1 MDEEVRLL
9 VWLIARYD
17 HSTARAA
24 NRSCVSL
31 QCYLLRCDF
40 FMALLSLLS
49 IFLSF
54 SLEPLY
60 PGLAGFNGLHRA
72 YFPLYPGALD
82 SPDFVPRSCRA
93 VPGRVLPPSMPT
105 YGYLGGRPCATTSAI
120 PATKAPRTSPTGSSR
135 ATLGPSAISARRA
148 ARLFAHDGS
157 ALRPRV
163 RRDRSGSRSTM
174 QDAGED

>member
-1 MDEEVRLL
+1 MGGWIRAWLRVRAASLTRISKAWMKKWLL
-9 VWLIARYD
+9 VWLLARYD

-24 NRSCVSL
+24 NQSCVSL
-31 QCYLLRCDF
+31 QCCLCVLRCDF
-40 FMALLSLLS
+40 FIALLSLLS
-49 IFLSF
+49 IFLSL

-105 YGYLGGRPCATTSAI
+105 YGYLSCIFPPG
-120 PATKAPRTSPTGSSR
+120 APGVV
-135 ATLGPSAISARRA
+135 TLYSEN
-148 ARLFAHDGS
+148 
-157 ALRPRV
+157 
-163 RRDRSGSRSTM
+163 T
-174 QDAGED
+174 